1 MRGIIEEMEN
11 QQEKTGTGT
20 SFMNINC
27 NKDCKP
33 VYFT

>member
-11 QQEKTGTGT
+11 QQEKTGT